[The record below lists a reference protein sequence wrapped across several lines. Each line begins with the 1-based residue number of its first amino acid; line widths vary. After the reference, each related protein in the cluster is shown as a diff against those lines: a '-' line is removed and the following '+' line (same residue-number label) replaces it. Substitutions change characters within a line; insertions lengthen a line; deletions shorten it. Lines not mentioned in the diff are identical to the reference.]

1 VVALALLLVSLG
13 VATFGLINLVA
24 KGYGSI
30 SWGIFLSYFVPL
42 MTIGIIK
49 IVRKTRSS

>member
-1 VVALALLLVSLG
+1 VVALTLLLVSLG

-30 SWGIFLSYFVPL
+30 SWGIFLFYFVPL
-42 MTIGIIK
+42 MTIGIFQI
-49 IVRKTRSS
+49 IRQTRT